1 MKRFYSRAG
10 KIFLGITCTVFTF
23 IFAFSIFACGI
34 LGNWGLFS
42 SNTSEFKNELYK
54 EAGRDYATWILY
66 NADNGFTSGRL
77 EGMNCYYGVIAGKE
91 TKDIDL
97 NSDSSYIYRNFKDV
111 KVPKNAFKN
120 YYGID
125 SDTEIELSEKLLDF
139 WTPNYIGTDYASV
152 YTSVSIEGIGYDLI
166 GQKAYVFGNGRF
178 YPIQEY
184 YCSYVT
190 SEHPEGTPNT
200 NNIYSRIWDNNKADL
215 EAGREYVN
223 YYSSSTTEE
232 VQDDKNYYVVEDSEE
247 TESSEDTEKTEV
259 TTDYL
264 PEETVIESGAS
275 GEDTNLLYIDGKGYK
290 PLSDSVQGYVLAL
303 NTDDGATGKLSLDNV
318 ADLSDIHGELT
329 QLKHE
334 VSIDNISF
342 FGIYEDNPAL
352 TYYTVVCFPNETK
365 LAANTYTNDFYAQA
379 KAVAALAPTLKVI
392 LPLAAILSFAIA
404 FGCWIMFLCAAGH
417 KKGVE
422 GIVEGPIEKIPAD
435 LAIVLFIFAESIVF
449 GVCVSIV
456 DALGSSAFGLIGM
469 IVAATGIAAMLIGFL
484 WSSNIAVNVKLRYVW
499 KNSLICKILG
509 LLKKWLS
516 AFHQE
521 TKFIRST
528 IKWTYR
534 IWAIFVI
541 IVILEWFGIM
551 ATDAQDVLFL
561 WFLEKVAFGI
571 ILHIFLRSYARIKG
585 TALALAEG
593 DTTAQV
599 DLKGMPLFLEEH
611 AKAMND
617 IQSGISVAL
626 EERTKSERMKTE
638 LITNVSHD
646 IKTPLTSIINYVDLL
661 SKEKIE
667 NDKAQEYL
675 EVLDRQSKRLKK
687 LIEDLIEA
695 SKVSTGNVSFNIEN
709 VNAVTLLNQSIGEF
723 TDRLEANKITVV
735 TSLPAEDIY
744 LQADSR
750 YLWRV
755 FDNLMSN
762 IVKYAQPNTR
772 AYVDLVQDENKLRF
786 VFRNTSKGELNIS
799 ADELMERFVRGDKSR
814 YTDGNGLGLS
824 IAKSLTE
831 AMGGTLKLSIDG
843 DLFKAVVEFNKI
855 TE

>member
-23 IFAFSIFACGI
+23 IFAVSVFACGI

-166 GQKAYVFGNGRF
+166 GQKAYVYGNGRF

-215 EAGREYVN
+215 EAGREYVD
-223 YYSSSTTEE
+223 YYSSSETEK
-232 VQDDKNYYVVEDSEE
+232 VQEDESYYVVEDSEE
-247 TESSEDTEKTEV
+247 TEGSKEADTSEV

-264 PEETVIESGAS
+264 PEEIVIENGAQ
-275 GEDTNLLYIDGKGYK
+275 GTDANLLYIGGKGYK

-342 FGIYEDNPAL
+342 FGIYEDNPDL

-404 FGCWIMFLCAAGH
+404 LGSWIMFLCSAGH

-422 GIVEGPIEKIPAD
+422 GIVEGPVEKIPAD
-435 LAIVLFIFAESIVF
+435 LAIVLFIIAESIVF
-449 GVCVSIV
+449 AACVSIV
-456 DALGSSAFGLIGM
+456 DELGSSAFGLIGM
-469 IVAATGIAAMLIGFL
+469 IVVATGIAAMLIGFL
-484 WSSNIAVNVKLRYVW
+484 WSSNIAVNIKMRHIF
-499 KNSLICKILG
+499 KNSVIYRCIKVVLNWLGGLHEESKI
-509 LLKKWLS
+509 
-516 AFHQE
+516 
-521 TKFIRST
+521 IRSRVG
-528 IKWTYR
+528 WNRR
-534 IWAIFVI
+534 IWVAYIIIIDIEIFFIWVTDSTNIVPFFI
-541 IVILEWFGIM
+541 IWK
-551 ATDAQDVLFL
+551 VLFG
-561 WFLEKVAFGI
+561 FLMHK
-571 ILHIFLRSYARIKG
+571 FLLYYSRIKG
-585 TALALAEG
+585 AAMDLAEG

-599 DLKGMPLFLEEH
+599 DLTGMPLFLEEH
-611 AKAMND
+611 AKAMNE
-617 IQSGISVAL
+617 IQSGITVAL

-661 SKEKIE
+661 EKEDIE
-667 NDKAQEYL
+667 NDKAKEYL

-695 SKVSTGNVSFNIEN
+695 SKVSTGNVNFNIEK
-709 VNAVTLLNQSIGEF
+709 VNAVVLLNQSIGEF
-723 TDRLEANKITVV
+723 SDRLDANKITVV
-735 TSLPAEDIY
+735 TNIPATDAY
-744 LQADSR
+744 LQADNR

-772 AYVDLVQDENKLRF
+772 AYVDLEQDDKKLRF
-786 VFRNTSKGELNIS
+786 VFRNTSKEELNIT

-814 YTDGNGLGLS
+814 YTDGNGLGLF
-824 IAKSLTE
+824 IARSLTE

-855 TE
+855 